1 MVNAFVSA
9 KRSLKL
15 YEPIEQLFVLNNA
28 INSLINDKKITNT
41 HRKYSIIQQL
51 KKLKEDVLSKI

>member
-15 YEPIEQLFVLNNA
+15 YEPIEQLFVL
-28 INSLINDKKITNT
+28 LINDKKITNT
-41 HRKYSIIQQL
+41 HRKYSRIQQL